1 MNEVAYYIS
10 KDHRDYAI
18 GFSIGHEYRFGDGAL
33 YTVRGFVDN
42 NVVSSFE
49 FQGKRVYVV
58 HGKEVFE
65 KNITLLEYRG

>member
-1 MNEVAYYIS
+1 MNEVTYDFCKNGRPYNI
-10 KDHRDYAI
+10 YFEI
-18 GFSIGHEYRFGDGAL
+18 GYEYRFGNGAL

-49 FQGKRVYVV
+49 FHGKRVYVV